1 MQTFAEALGVRQGD
15 VVVFSGA
22 GGKTTALFR
31 LGEELAAAGLR
42 VVSTTTTRIGQDELR
57 FAPGYLAIGEPDR
70 LPADL
75 PSLLARYRHLFVFK
89 ETAPPNKARGFDP
102 AWVDEMLASWPGLD
116 VLLVEADGARRQP
129 LKAPQPHE
137 PAMPASTTL
146 AVPVL
151 GLTALGQPL
160 DEEHAYNSAQIAQ
173 RTGHAL
179 GAPVTPEIAAAVLG
193 DPAMGLKDVPPGA
206 RVVPLLNQLSVETR
220 DAARD
225 IGRRLLATQPRISRV
240 VAGALGEEGPE
251 IEAYR
256 RVTGVVLAA
265 GLSARMGEPKLLLPW
280 GESSTI
286 IRESAASAVAAGLPE
301 LIVVTGAWQAEV
313 EAQVAGLPVRTVH
326 NPDYAAGEMISSL
339 QTALREASSESEA
352 ALIFLGDQPAVEP
365 SAVEAVMTAYA
376 QGCGRAVV
384 PTYEGQRGHPVLI
397 DRALWEG
404 LFALPPGGAPRDLL
418 REREADV
425 CEVPVDTPSVLLDID
440 TPDDYDAAKPGSS

>member
-1 MQTFAEALGVRQGD
+1 MQSFAEALGVRQGD

-57 FAPGYLAIGEPDR
+57 LAPGYLAIGQPDR
-70 LPADL
+70 LPPDL

-151 GLTALGQPL
+151 GLSALGQPL

-173 RTGHAL
+173 QTGYAL
-179 GAPVTPEIAAAVLG
+179 GALVTPEVLAAVLG
-193 DPAMGLKDVPPGA
+193 DPAMGLKDIPPGA
-206 RVVPLLNQLSVETR
+206 RVVPLLNQLTAGTLG
-220 DAARD
+220 AARD
-225 IGRRLLATQPRISRV
+225 IGRRLLAAQPRISRV

-265 GLSARMGEPKLLLPW
+265 GLSARMGEAKLLLPW
-280 GESSTI
+280 GEGSTI
-286 IRESAASAVAAGLPE
+286 IRETVVGALAAGLPE

-313 EAQVAGLPVRTVH
+313 EAQLVGLPVRTVH
-326 NPDYAAGEMISSL
+326 NPNYLEGEMISSL
-339 QTALREASSESEA
+339 QAALRAASSESEA
-352 ALIFLGDQPAVEP
+352 VLVFLGDQPAIEP
-365 SAVEAVMTAYA
+365 PAVQAVLAAYA
-376 QGCGRAVV
+376 QGCGQAVM
-384 PTYEGQRGHPVLI
+384 PAYQGRRGHPVLF
-397 DRALWEG
+397 DRALWDG
-404 LFALPPGGAPRDLL
+404 LLALPPGRAPRDLL
-418 REREADV
+418 REREAGV

-440 TPDDYDAAKPGSS
+440 TPDDYARAKPQSS